1 MKTCVLVLVIAL
13 FGLGLWNQESTHVQ
27 WVASALTEMETVKV
41 GMKREELL
49 RVFTTE
55 GGISSPSQRRYVY
68 RNCPLFKVDV
78 QFQTQK
84 DASGRAVE
92 SPNDVIT
99 TISKP
104 FIERPIVD

>member
-1 MKTCVLVLVIAL
+1 MKTSVVFLVVAL
-13 FGLGLWNQESTHVQ
+13 FGLGLWSQESTHVQ
-27 WVASALTEMETVKV
+27 WVESSLTEMESVKA

-55 GGISSPSQRRYVY
+55 GGISSPTQRRYVY
-68 RNCPLFKVDV
+68 RNCRLFKVDV

-84 DASGRAVE
+84 DPAGRAVE

-104 FIERPIVD
+104 FLERTITD